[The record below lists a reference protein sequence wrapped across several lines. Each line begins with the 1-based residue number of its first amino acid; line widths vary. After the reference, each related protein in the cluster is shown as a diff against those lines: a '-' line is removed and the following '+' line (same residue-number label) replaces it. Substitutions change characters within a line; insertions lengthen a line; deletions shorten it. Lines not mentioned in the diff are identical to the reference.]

1 MKKGLWR
8 GWAAWVCVLLAGCET
23 TGPQVRE
30 DAPPGVLA
38 CSVGPSGQAHTV
50 RLEVWRGRESGL
62 SKYGVAQVCRR
73 LDEVSRGL
81 QAQGAAVRFEVSG
94 TVQVHPDLGPAN
106 NTRMQQA
113 VTALDGLVRLVIVD
127 AIDVCG
133 GTVGYILGCTPQIG
147 RPLVYVK
154 SHDML
159 NDVAP
164 EWVIWAHE
172 LGHTVALPHPDNGF
186 SGRTYPERIMTYMP
200 QPQSSSLV
208 EPEPTRFGGLGS
220 SVNGSGGGG
229 AGASGAA
236 VGAPETDRPV
246 AAQDLV
252 AFILKAGQHGVP
264 LQALAHLD
272 DDALLNLRAVLEP
285 SAAIGNPWLSR
296 ISQAV
301 RINALVPLAEL
312 GRDKAQAYVRD
323 YLQSQKGEANQNLR
337 RYGLW
342 ALGRGQLRHPTEDTR
357 IFLQR
362 ATQVGFWCADEA
374 TKAADCIASAQAAQE
389 AQEDLRQNGKVPG
402 ALR

>member
-1 MKKGLWR
+1 MKKELWR

-30 DAPPGVLA
+30 DAPPGVVA

-50 RLEVWRGRESGL
+50 RLEVWRGREAGL
-62 SKYGVAQVCRR
+62 SKYGVAHVCRR

-81 QAQGAAVRFEVSG
+81 QAQGAPVRFEVTG
-94 TVQVHPDLGPAN
+94 TVQVHPDLGQAN
-106 NTRMQQA
+106 NFSMQQA
-113 VTALDGLVRLVIVD
+113 VTAQDGLMRLAIVD

-133 GTVGYILGCTPQIG
+133 GTVGYILGCTPRVG

-154 SHDML
+154 SHDRF

-172 LGHTVALPHPDNGF
+172 LGHTVGLPHPDNPF
-186 SGRTYPERIMTYMP
+186 SGSTYPERIMTYMP
-200 QPQSSSLV
+200 QSESSSLV
-208 EPEPTRFGGLGS
+208 EPEPAHFGWLGS
-220 SVNGSGGGG
+220 SVNGHGGG
-229 AGASGAA
+229 AGAAVAA
-236 VGAPETDRPV
+236 PLADRPV

-252 AFILKAGQHGVP
+252 AFILKVGQHGVP

-272 DDALLNLRAVLEP
+272 DAALLNLSILLEP
-285 SAAIGNPWLSR
+285 SAAIDNPWLSR

-312 GRDKAQAYVRD
+312 GRDRAQKYVRD
-323 YLQSQKGEANQNLR
+323 YLVTQKGAANQNLR

-342 ALGRGQLRHPTEDTR
+342 ALGRGQLRHPNNDTR
-357 IFLQR
+357 IFLQEATQAGFWCSDR
-362 ATQVGFWCADEA
+362 ATQD
-374 TKAADCIASAQAAQE
+374 ADCVASAQAAQE
-389 AQEDLRQNGKVPG
+389 ALIQIGVKPGELR
-402 ALR
+402 